1 MGLPLH
7 PLINHAVA
15 VLVPLSALGVI
26 LLLAFPK
33 LVPTYS
39 PLILI
44 SLLTSTIAGFIAE
57 NSGQAL
63 SNRVGYPED
72 HAEQGEWLSKVILV
86 FAILYTIWFLLS
98 KSLIQI
104 NKGKKLINLGLNS
117 ALLIAAIASTYLT
130 FLVGHS
136 GAQATWEDRIKASAG
151 EEITETGQQN
161 NLPTDKNGNKPLAG
175 SINLTAT
182 EIKKHT
188 TAKDCWSIVN
198 GKVYNLTS
206 YVQKHP
212 GGASVISNICGK
224 DGTNSFSIEHG
235 SSSKPNNVLSSFL
248 LGNLGAQITQK
259 QSTTV
264 QPVPSSGANGESE
277 NDEDEEENEDE
288 DDKD

>member
-1 MGLPLH
+1 M
-7 PLINHAVA
+7 
-15 VLVPLSALGVI
+15 
-26 LLLAFPK
+26 
-33 LVPTYS
+33 
-39 PLILI
+39 
-44 SLLTSTIAGFIAE
+44 
-57 NSGQAL
+57 
-63 SNRVGYPED
+63 
-72 HAEQGEWLSKVILV
+72 
-86 FAILYTIWFLLS
+86 
-98 KSLIQI
+98 
-104 NKGKKLINLGLNS
+104 INLGLNS